1 MTKKELLKQIEDL
14 ANSNEANVSG
24 KQTEKV
30 FNAVLECIRKLTV
43 SEGEVPISDFGKFVI
58 KTRAARQCKNP
69 KTGEKINV
77 PEKKAIAFKPAKTFK
92 EMVK

>member
-43 SEGEVPISDFGKFVI
+43 SEGEVPISDFGKSHLSLQ
-58 KTRAARQCKNP
+58 RLL
-69 KTGEKINV
+69 
-77 PEKKAIAFKPAKTFK
+77 KKWLNNLIQFWTKKREAKTSLFFCAWTA
-92 EMVK
+92 

>member
-14 ANSNEANVSG
+14 ANSNDANVSG

-30 FNAVLECIRKLTV
+30 FNATLECIRNLTV
-43 SEGEVPISDFGKFVI
+43 AEGEVPISDFGKFI
-58 KTRAARQCKNP
+58 LKTRAARECRNP
-69 KTGEKINV
+69 HTGEKMSV